1 MRLGKGAWSK
11 GLDAFLVK
19 IVETPPDL
27 VGITA
32 DEPRIQQPEGLMSL
46 EGGSVTLEFGDF
58 KVEIWVQPGSFFAF
72 IIIRTLDAGLQ
83 LNSGFAVNFI
93 VTPKPGTQWI
103 DVQVWDIKS
112 KLAGF
117 ILPGCLG
124 QAR

>member
-32 DEPRIQQPEGLMSL
+32 DELRIQQPEGLMSL

-58 KVEIWVQPGSFFAF
+58 NVEI
-72 IIIRTLDAGLQ
+72 
-83 LNSGFAVNFI
+83 
-93 VTPKPGTQWI
+93 
-103 DVQVWDIKS
+103 
-112 KLAGF
+112 
-117 ILPGCLG
+117 
-124 QAR
+124 

>member
-32 DEPRIQQPEGLMSL
+32 DEPRIQQPEGLVSL

-58 KVEIWVQPGSFFAF
+58 NVEI
-72 IIIRTLDAGLQ
+72 
-83 LNSGFAVNFI
+83 
-93 VTPKPGTQWI
+93 
-103 DVQVWDIKS
+103 
-112 KLAGF
+112 
-117 ILPGCLG
+117 
-124 QAR
+124 